1 MSSDPTI
8 ERMLARYE
16 PKRREAL
23 RRILLGTAIYTAPLV
38 ASYSMQ
44 SLGGDAQAQALCQ
57 NQTLGNCAQPVPVD
71 AGVAI
76 VAAVGVVGAAGA
88 FMLRRRRERK
98 DRDDKA

>member
-23 RRILLGTAIYTAPLV
+23 RRILLGTAVYTAPLV

-57 NQTLGNCAQPVPVD
+57 NQTGGCSVPVPVD
-71 AGVAI
+71 SGLAI